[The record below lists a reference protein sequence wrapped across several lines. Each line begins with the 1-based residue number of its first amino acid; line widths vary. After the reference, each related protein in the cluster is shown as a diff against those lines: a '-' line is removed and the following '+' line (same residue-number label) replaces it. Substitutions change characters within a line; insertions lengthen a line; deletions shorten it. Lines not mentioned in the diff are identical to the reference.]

1 MQAEPVDVGAKGLA
15 RCAFA
20 RYRTRTV
27 ITFYPAR
34 SPKAMR

>member
-27 ITFYPAR
+27 ITFNPAR
-34 SPKAMR
+34 DPKAMR